1 MARVLT
7 LSGTMFR
14 DPFDPFGG
22 WGRPLRDPRVQPAPR
37 RPSPPP
43 PDPWSS
49 PLRRAEPRSE
59 RPEPLP
65 PVRRFRDESPFY
77 RATQPPVRRAAPA
90 EPPGAWEREQ
100 DEHARTEERPSHPV
114 ESPRPEAQQADAPR
128 ARADERP
135 VVIATNNAE
144 LALRRAT
151 EELEAQ
157 KRRMDREQ
165 QRTLEETRA
174 QVAGE
179 MLPVLDNLDRSIAAA
194 TSTGAEAQAEG
205 PLLEGIRLVRAQ
217 FEEALGRVG
226 LTRIESEGH
235 RFDPAIHD
243 AVGLVEVDD
252 ATRDGTVVDEW
263 QRGYRLGERV
273 IRPAKVRVAKRAA
286 S

>member
-1 MARVLT
+1 
-7 LSGTMFR
+7 MFR

-22 WGRPLRDPRVQPAPR
+22 WGRPPRDPRVQAPPPPR
-37 RPSPPP
+37 RPSSPP

-77 RATQPPVRRAAPA
+77 RDRMQPPVRRAAPA

-100 DEHARTEERPSHPV
+100 DEHARAEERPSHPV
-114 ESPRPEAQQADAPR
+114 ESPRPEAQQAHAP
-128 ARADERP
+128 RADERP
-135 VVIATNNAE
+135 VVIATNHAE

-157 KRRMDREQ
+157 KRRMEREQ

-174 QVAGE
+174 QVAAE

-194 TSTGAEAQAEG
+194 STRTEAEAQAEA

-235 RFDPAIHD
+235 RFDPAVHD

-252 ATRDGTVVDEW
+252 ASKDGTVVDEW

-273 IRPAKVRVAKRAA
+273 IRPAKVRVAKRTV